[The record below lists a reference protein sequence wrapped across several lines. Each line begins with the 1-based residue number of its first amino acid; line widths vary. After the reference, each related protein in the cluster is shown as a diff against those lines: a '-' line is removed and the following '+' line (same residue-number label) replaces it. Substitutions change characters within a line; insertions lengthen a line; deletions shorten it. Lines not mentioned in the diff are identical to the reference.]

1 MSDLKPRRKFTGR
14 TALVFIS
21 VFFTIRWAE
30 KSVIPVYDVPLN
42 IITIVIA
49 ILLNYSGPL
58 KLNI

>member
-1 MSDLKPRRKFTGR
+1 MNPHFEATLRNIG
-14 TALVFIS
+14 VFIS

-49 ILLNYSGPL
+49 ILLNYRDH
-58 KLNI
+58 

>member
-1 MSDLKPRRKFTGR
+1 MNPHFEAFLRNIG
-14 TALVFIS
+14 VFIS

-49 ILLNYSGPL
+49 ILLNYRGPF